1 MSPPASLRWD
11 ASNLLDVQVDHIAR
25 RAGQDRFAGIVGL
38 LSRTGYRLGGHTGDR
53 TTCLDTHHEPAA
65 ALRRQR
71 SVTVGHSSGVFS
83 CRKDDSA
90 PPILTAQ
97 APLPPGTPWLQPHSP
112 QTTRPAS
119 MPQHHERRRHTGRT
133 TSMRMPR
140 IVPVSRE
147 TRLRSFPCA
156 HAVCSGSLVPWSMKT
171 AATNSCRV
179 LPRPPT

>member
-25 RAGQDRFAGIVGL
+25 RAGQNRFAGIVGL
-38 LSRTGYRLGGHTGDR
+38 PSRTGYRLGGHTGDR
-53 TTCLDTHHEPAA
+53 TTCLDTHHEPVA
-65 ALRRQR
+65 ALRHQR

-119 MPQHHERRRHTGRT
+119 TLNTMNDVVIPARRRACECPESSLFHVKPGPGVDLYG
-133 TSMRMPR
+133 PR
-140 IVPVSRE
+140 ASHVR
-147 TRLRSFPCA
+147 RQPCA
-156 HAVCSGSLVPWSMKT
+156 CSLS
-171 AATNSCRV
+171 A
-179 LPRPPT
+179 